1 MSIELV
7 IQIVLAVIFF
17 SFIYFNHNRIN
28 NIELKNDRIL
38 QDTRKKINAL
48 NTVLL
53 RKYEE
58 KQNIDSKIIR
68 IVIDKL
74 NALTNNVNHKDTS
87 LQTDID
93 NLKRTLTYLQE
104 QKTLF
109 YKFDEEST

>member
-1 MSIELV
+1 MFGLL
-7 IQIVLAVIFF
+7 IQIVVAVMFF
-17 SFIYFNHNRIN
+17 GFIYLNHNRIN
-28 NIELKNDRIL
+28 NIQLNNDRIL

-58 KQNIDSKIIR
+58 KQNVDSKIIR

-74 NALTNNVNHKDTS
+74 NSLTTKVDSKDTI
-87 LQTDID
+87 LQQDID

-109 YKFDEEST
+109 YRFDEEST

>member
-1 MSIELV
+1 MLKLL
-7 IQIVLAVIFF
+7 IQIIIAVMFF
-17 SFIYFNHNRIN
+17 GFIYVNHNRIN
-28 NIELKNDRIL
+28 NIQSNNDMILK
-38 QDTRKKINAL
+38 DTRKKINAL

-74 NALTNNVNHKDTS
+74 NSLTNKVDNTDTS
-87 LQTDID
+87 LQQDID

-109 YKFDEEST
+109 YRFEEEST

>member
-1 MSIELV
+1 MFALL
-7 IQIVLAVIFF
+7 IQIVIAVVFF
-17 SFIYFNHNRIN
+17 GFIYFNHNRIN
-28 NIELKNDRIL
+28 NIQFNNDRVL
-38 QDTRKKINAL
+38 RETRKKINVL

-74 NALTNNVNHKDTS
+74 NSLTTKVDSKDFQ

-104 QKTLF
+104 QRTLF
-109 YKFDEEST
+109 YNFEEEST